1 MGAGASVNTSS
12 IKETRKMN
20 TRTITTAW
28 RKVSALAAICVAA
41 ALPSWA
47 TAKHVTLSCS
57 GYTGTT
63 TLTNFQA
70 LVKLTEGAGGFSY
83 SDCAANGTDLWFT
96 DASGTTVYP
105 HEVDTWNTSGDSFVW
120 VRLPELAQGTTFKM
134 HWSDDAG
141 DVPSA
146 SGNVWDDFV
155 GVWHMN
161 KGGTTAEPDATGNGL
176 DAVPSYV
183 TTDNRSVMTTSSTD
197 AIVGTSRNN
206 QNVNGTGSS
215 NYLKVSD
222 YKGKMTSESHF
233 SMSGWFKASG
243 TMSGYFARI
252 FSGCNG
258 SQKYWDVVMQ
268 KNTTKLEAI
277 GAGDGSTFRSIGNGA
292 TVPTITSWF
301 YLTVVWDDKT
311 ITAYANGSQIA
322 TGTVTVSNAQPS
334 FFSIGGFGAS
344 NPRGWY
350 GRYDE
355 VRMYDGVLSADRIAA
370 DYATMNSPTM
380 FLTLISD
387 DTPVTA
393 AWTGGGNDGD
403 VSNAANWACTN
414 SAGTGVSGLPAATT
428 DVTVSGDNL
437 NIQIPSGSSFQC
449 KSFTLGNCSLA
460 ADCDL
465 CGVGTVTIPSG
476 ATVDLKDR
484 ALFVQSL
491 AGDGVIT
498 NTANGTYTTLDFIRA
513 DNSDG
518 SQYIITDYTPRYS
531 DTFLTKVNFQNQS
544 HQCIYCA
551 RGGNVSS
558 GSYSCLTYGGDGGRP
573 LRFDHVATQ
582 GDSGVV
588 PVPALDTDYEF
599 IVNGKTGVCKLNGA
613 NVYTMATSDDDTATA
628 ASALSFFVL
637 NNNANGTALNY
648 YAQANFKMYF
658 FRIYGADGALIRDYV
673 PAKNGNGVAGLWER
687 VGNTFL
693 PSAGGTAFIAG
704 NETGRGELVFH
715 VPSGATATRSGVT
728 IAVGV
733 KVTKEGAGTL
743 AETTLGY
750 DKTKAGDYCLRDGTV
765 SFGPST
771 NDYLDLGPTNFC
783 VSGGTLTPSSSNLQI
798 GRERNGCRF
807 TQTGGTVSM
816 SSRNVYVGIRASAE
830 YDLTGGELNW
840 VNFCYLGYGNNAV
853 GTMRVSGGK
862 MNAADFRIGANGTG
876 HGDVLQNGGE
886 VTTTTLSLPAAST
899 ATGAYDFSGGT
910 LTINDNA
917 LVGGK
922 NGRGSFFQSGG
933 SCTVKGY
940 LRIGADANSVGLYE
954 MTGGTL
960 TASSQPVSV
969 GRYGTGT
976 LNVSGSAVVTAS
988 KGIRVGFTNGTADS
1002 GSGTLVVTNG
1012 GTIATSSI
1020 YGGGD
1025 TDAQA
1030 TVTFSNATVKVTA
1043 AGEILKD
1050 LHDVTISAGGLTIT
1064 NDFAVSITNTTLK
1077 VTPGMTAITMT
1088 GSGSLDLSNASVELL
1103 SVSAGK
1109 FTLAV
1114 ATGEG
1119 TFNGVP
1125 GIVHADGTRVNRY
1138 EVALSA
1144 DRKRIE
1150 IAPRGF
1156 IIIVK

>member
-1 MGAGASVNTSS
+1 MKKLLTMIGAAADL
-12 IKETRKMN
+12 
-20 TRTITTAW
+20 TA
-28 RKVSALAAICVAA
+28 KALAAAVAVGA
-41 ALPSWA
+41 MFLTEARAETKEAVLMA
-47 TAKHVTLSCS
+47 T
-57 GYTGTT
+57 GYTGST

-70 LVKLTEGAGGFSY
+70 LVKLSATDDAYGFSY
-83 SDCAANGTDLWFT
+83 AEAGGVSATNIWFT
-96 DASGTTVYP
+96 SEDGASVYP
-105 HEVDTWNTSGDSFVW
+105 HEIDTWNTSGDSFVW
-120 VRLPELAQGTTFKM
+120 VRVPELTNRTVIKM
-134 HWSDDAG
+134 HWSDDEN
-141 DVPSA
+141 DVQTTTE
-146 SGNVWDDFV
+146 NVWANFV

-161 KGGTTAEPDATGNGL
+161 GTGTAAEPDKTGNGL
-176 DAVPSYV
+176 DATPLDTSDAATSINTGTGVV
-183 TTDNRSVMTTSSTD
+183 GTGRVNANNTHLTVGSSTKSYWGD
-197 AIVGTSRNN
+197 GRLTDK
-206 QNVNGTGSS
+206 T
-215 NYLKVSD
+215 K
-222 YKGKMTSESHF
+222 F
-233 SMSGWFKASG
+233 SISGWFQWATDSTHPRLVSACTSSDLNTWEIFYYGNSG
-243 TMSGYFARI
+243 KGKELRI
-252 FSGCNG
+252 RS
-258 SQKYWDVVMQ
+258 
-268 KNTTKLEAI
+268 
-277 GAGDGSTFRSIGNGA
+277 GDGSANNQANFANTSIPLGGSY
-292 TVPTITSWF
+292 V
-301 YLTVVWDDKT
+301 YLTVVWNGANVSVYKDGTAQTQTAGSALSNSTHKDK
-311 ITAYANGSQIA
+311 
-322 TGTVTVSNAQPS
+322 
-334 FFSIGGFGAS
+334 FEIGGLGNDRSFIGKF
-344 NPRGWY
+344 
-350 GRYDE
+350 DE
-355 VRMYDGVLSADRIAA
+355 VRMYNGVLSADRVAA
-370 DYATMNSPTM
+370 DYTTMHTPAA
-380 FLTLISD
+380 FLTLVSD
-387 DTPVTA
+387 NTPVTA
-393 AWTGGGNDGD
+393 AWTGDGNDGD

-414 SAGTGVSGLPAATT
+414 SAGTEVVGTPTAAT
-428 DVTVSGDNL
+428 DVTVAGDNL
-437 NIQIPSGSSFQC
+437 NIPIPAGSAFQC
-449 KSFTLGNCSLA
+449 KSFTLGTCSLA

-476 ATVDLKDR
+476 VTLDLKDR
-484 ALFVQSL
+484 ALFMQSL
-491 AGDGVIT
+491 AGDGSIVS
-498 NTANGTYTTLDFIRA
+498 TANGTYTTLDAISTGGA
-513 DNSDG
+513 
-518 SQYIITDYTPRYS
+518 QYILTDYIPASNDVVSTTVKFGTSNQQSLWCSRNSNADKMFASITIGNKFRFDRNTTRGTESGTVVAATDYDIVADYGTGACKVNGDTIYTMNTAPYEPTYKLSLFRLMNQANGESLKAYETTDYT
-531 DTFLTKVNFQNQS
+531 
-544 HQCIYCA
+544 
-551 RGGNVSS
+551 
-558 GSYSCLTYGGDGGRP
+558 
-573 LRFDHVATQ
+573 
-582 GDSGVV
+582 
-588 PVPALDTDYEF
+588 
-599 IVNGKTGVCKLNGA
+599 
-613 NVYTMATSDDDTATA
+613 
-628 ASALSFFVL
+628 
-637 NNNANGTALNY
+637 
-648 YAQANFKMYF
+648 MYR
-658 FRIYGADGALIRDYV
+658 FRICGADGAPKLDLV
-673 PAKNGNGVAGLWER
+673 PAKNASDVAGLWDR
-687 VGNTFL
+687 ISGTFY
-693 PSAGGTAFIAG
+693 PSASETVFVAG
-704 NETGRGELVFH
+704 DEKGRGEVVFY
-715 VPSGATATRSGVT
+715 VPSGVTATRSGVT

-771 NDYLDLGPTNFC
+771 DNYLDLGPTNFC

-807 TQTGGTVSM
+807 RQTGGTVSM
-816 SSRNVYVGIRASAE
+816 SSDHVLVGIRANAE
-830 YDLTGGELNW
+830 YDLTGGELG

-862 MNAADFRIGANGTG
+862 VNAADFRIGANGTG

-910 LTINDNA
+910 LTINANA
-917 LVGGK
+917 LVGGN

-940 LRIGADANSVGLYE
+940 PWIGADANSVGLYE

-960 TASSQPVSV
+960 TASGQPLSV

-988 KGIRVGFTNGTADS
+988 KGIRVGFTNGTAGS

-1125 GIVHADGTRVNRY
+1125 GIVRADGTRVNGY
-1138 EVALSA
+1138 KVALSA

-1156 IIIVK
+1156 IIIVE

>member
-1 MGAGASVNTSS
+1 MKKLLTMIG
-12 IKETRKMN
+12 
-20 TRTITTAW
+20 
-28 RKVSALAAICVAA
+28 AA
-41 ALPSWA
+41 AVAVGAMFLTEARAETKEAVLMA
-47 TAKHVTLSCS
+47 T
-57 GYTGTT
+57 GYTGST

-70 LVKLTEGAGGFSY
+70 LVKLSATDDAYGFSY
-83 SDCAANGTDLWFT
+83 AEAGGVSATNIWFT
-96 DASGTTVYP
+96 SEDGASVYP
-105 HEVDTWNTSGDSFVW
+105 HEIDTWNTSGDSFVW
-120 VRLPELAQGTTFKM
+120 VRVPELTNRTVIKM
-134 HWSDDAG
+134 HWSDDEN
-141 DVPSA
+141 DVQTTTE
-146 SGNVWDDFV
+146 NVWANFV

-161 KGGTTAEPDATGNGL
+161 GTSTAAEPDKTGNGL
-176 DAVPSYV
+176 DATPLDTSNAATSINTGTGVV
-183 TTDNRSVMTTSSTD
+183 GTGRVNANNKHLTVGSSTKSYWGD
-197 AIVGTSRNN
+197 GRLTDK
-206 QNVNGTGSS
+206 T
-215 NYLKVSD
+215 K
-222 YKGKMTSESHF
+222 F
-233 SMSGWFKASG
+233 SISGWFQWATDSTHPRLVSACTSSSDLNTWEIFYLGNSG
-243 TMSGYFARI
+243 KEKVLRI
-252 FSGCNG
+252 RS
-258 SQKYWDVVMQ
+258 
-268 KNTTKLEAI
+268 
-277 GAGDGSTFRSIGNGA
+277 GDGSANNEAYFANTSIPLGGSY
-292 TVPTITSWF
+292 V
-301 YLTVVWDDKT
+301 YLTVVWNGANVSVYKDGTAQTQTDGSALSNSTHKDK
-311 ITAYANGSQIA
+311 
-322 TGTVTVSNAQPS
+322 
-334 FFSIGGFGAS
+334 FEIGGFGDTGDRS
-344 NPRGWY
+344 FIGKF
-350 GRYDE
+350 DE
-355 VRMYDGVLSADRIAA
+355 VRMFDGAMTADRVAA
-370 DYATMNSPTM
+370 DYTTMHTPAT
-380 FLTLISD
+380 FLTLVSD
-387 DTPVTA
+387 NTPVTA
-393 AWTGGGNDGD
+393 AWTGDGNDGD

-476 ATVDLKDR
+476 VTLDLKDR

-531 DTFLTKVNFQNQS
+531 DTFLTKVNFQNQTN
-544 HQCIYCA
+544 QCIYCA
-551 RGGNVSS
+551 RGGSVSS
-558 GSYSCLTYGGDGGRP
+558 GSYSCLTYGGDGRP
-573 LRFDHVATQ
+573 LRFDHVAKM
-582 GDSGVV
+582 GDSGVA

-599 IVNGKTGVCKLNGA
+599 IVNGKTGVCKLNGT

-637 NNNANGTALNY
+637 NNNANGTALKD

-743 AETTLGY
+743 AETKLGY
-750 DKTKAGDYCLRDGTV
+750 DKTKAGDYCLREGAV

-771 NDYLDLGPTNFC
+771 SDYLDLGPTNFC
-783 VSGGTLTPSSSNLQI
+783 VSGGTLTSSSSILQI

-816 SSRNVYVGIRASAE
+816 SSYDVYVGIRASAE
-830 YDLTGGELNW
+830 YDLTGGELNG
-840 VNFCYLGYGNNAV
+840 VKFCYLGYGNNAV

-886 VTTTTLSLPAAST
+886 VTTTKLSLPAAST

-917 LVGGK
+917 LVGG
-922 NGRGSFFQSGG
+922 NSGRGSFFQSGG

-940 LRIGADANSVGLYE
+940 PWIGADANSVGLYE

-988 KGIRVGFTNGTADS
+988 KGIRVGFTDGTGS

-1125 GIVHADGTRVNRY
+1125 GIVRADGTRVNGY

-1156 IIIVK
+1156 IIIVE